1 MASVRMTH
9 ELRMQIR
16 HNSESA
22 YDTAN
27 PKPQPSNE
35 YIDKVRSAIVNS
47 PEQKFLKD
55 MAEIGEQRGLKAHHG
70 RNVLPRHNRDDITA
84 VSLRSFKNTEEQR
97 INDYSEQTITF
108 NTPMSKYWVTE
119 ETNVR
124 WGNPTVYVQDLAKD
138 DAREVLEMY
147 NKHEQDLED
156 WHEAKRNYDGQIYGL
171 LDKCTTLKQLL
182 DIWPAAESLVPSEK
196 LQKMHVKVTR
206 KERAE
211 QVKEEINFDPSVA
224 NQTVL
229 TARLLGG

>member
-27 PKPQPSNE
+27 PKPQPNNE
-35 YIDKVRSAIVNS
+35 YIDKVRSAVVNS

-55 MAEIGEQRGLKAHHG
+55 MADLGEQRGLKAHHG
-70 RNVLPRHNRDDITA
+70 RNVLPRANRDDITA
-84 VSLRSFKNTEEQR
+84 VSLRSLIETSGQRDYTEQ
-97 INDYSEQTITF
+97 SITF

-124 WGNPTVYVQDLAKD
+124 WGNPTVYIQDLSKE
-138 DAREVLEMY
+138 DAREVVEMFD
-147 NKHEQDLED
+147 KHEQDLEE
-156 WHEAKRNYDGQIYGL
+156 WHEAKQNYDGQIRGL